1 MPAMASMKAPQHSRT
16 DSPAARDL
24 TQSFSMIEKHPL
36 LRSLAIYRE
45 MPWRFALVAALF
57 IAVNL
62 GLVWQQWLIGHAVND
77 VSAGRA
83 VVRQADG
90 TLEASLGWYWLWLML
105 GVALARGVLQY
116 AAGVLSL
123 ILSQELLTRLRERI
137 LQQVQNLHLGY
148 HWQHGMGE
156 MITRTT
162 RDADKVR
169 DALISFWRQVVET
182 PLVVLAA
189 VGLLS
194 WYNPLLGLVPLLLT
208 VVGLWI
214 FVRQTERLV
223 SLDRVVGEAYDRV
236 NQDLSEGIG
245 GVRVIKSFGLE
256 HSRIQRFAGQVAVFA
271 DHARQALAYSSSRI
285 PLPQA
290 VVALGHVWILVYGAH
305 LVATAQLGIGELV
318 TSLLIATTLVF
329 RIEGIGRVM
338 QTFADA
344 RSSAERIWQ
353 LLDEPAAIRSGNAAL
368 PDSPLGLKL
377 ERVNV
382 RAPGGGLDIL
392 HDCSLTLQPGEIVAL
407 VGATGTGKSLLAS
420 LLPRLSEASSGRLLL
435 GSDSAGWQDI
445 RQLNLDDL
453 RRRVHVVPQE
463 SFLFSDTLAAN
474 LRLSAP
480 NASDLQLR
488 HGLRVAAAE
497 DVLERLP
504 QGLATPL
511 GDRGVTLSGGQRQ
524 RLSLA
529 RALLGE
535 PDILCL
541 DDATSALDAISE
553 RQVLNNIRQLR
564 RDKGRA
570 TTLLVISSKLSTIVL
585 ADRVLML
592 QDGRIAASGTHS
604 ELLKTNPHY
613 RDLLGIEHG

>member
-1 MPAMASMKAPQHSRT
+1 
-16 DSPAARDL
+16 
-24 TQSFSMIEKHPL
+24 MIEKHPL

-45 MPWRFALVAALF
+45 MPWRFALVAALYL
-57 IAVNL
+57 AVNL

-83 VVRQADG
+83 VARQTDG
-90 TLEASLGWYWLWLML
+90 SLDASLGWYWLWLML
-105 GVALARGVLQY
+105 AVALGRGVLQY
-116 AAGVLSL
+116 AASVLSL
-123 ILSQELLTRLRERI
+123 VLSQELLTRLRERI

-182 PLVVLAA
+182 PLVVAM

-194 WYNPLLGLVPLLLT
+194 WYDPLLGVVPLLLT
-208 VVGLWI
+208 VFGLWI
-214 FVRQTERLV
+214 FMRQTDRLV
-223 SLDRVVGEAYDRV
+223 SLDRAVGEAYDRV

-245 GVRVIKSFGLE
+245 GVRVIKSFTLE
-256 HSRIQRFAGQVAVFA
+256 HSRVQRFARQVALFA
-271 DHARQALAYSSSRI
+271 DHARQALAYSSSRT

-290 VVALGHVWILVYGAH
+290 IVALGHVWILVYGAH
-305 LVATAQLGIGELV
+305 LVANDRLGIGELV

-353 LLDEPAAIRSGNAAL
+353 LLDEPEAIRSGNAVL
-368 PDSPLGLKL
+368 PDTPLGLKL
-377 ERVNV
+377 EQVSV
-382 RAPGGGLDIL
+382 KAPGGGLDIL
-392 HDCSLTLQPGEIVAL
+392 HDCSLTLQPGEVVAL

-420 LLPRLSEASSGRLLL
+420 LLPRLSDVTSGRLLL

-445 RQLNLDDL
+445 HQLNLDEL

-463 SFLFSDTLAAN
+463 SFVFSDTLAAN

-480 NASDLQLR
+480 GASDQQLL
-488 HGLRVAAAE
+488 HALRLAAAE
-497 DVLERLP
+497 EVLERLP
-504 QGLATPL
+504 QGLGTPL

-535 PDILCL
+535 PDIICL

-553 RQVLNNIRQLR
+553 RQVLNNMRQLL
-564 RDKGRA
+564 RDQGRVS
-570 TTLLVISSKLSTIVL
+570 TLLMISSKLSTILL

-592 QDGRIAASGTHS
+592 QDGKIAASGTHA
-604 ELLKTNPHY
+604 ELLKNHPDY
-613 RDLLGIEHG
+613 RDLLGIDHG

>member
-1 MPAMASMKAPQHSRT
+1 
-16 DSPAARDL
+16 
-24 TQSFSMIEKHPL
+24 MIEKHPL

-45 MPWRFALVAALF
+45 MPWRFALVAGLY
-57 IAVNL
+57 ISVNL
-62 GLVWQQWLIGHAVND
+62 GLVGQQWLIGHAVND

-90 TLEASLGWYWLWLML
+90 SLDASLGWHWLWLML
-105 GVALARGVLQY
+105 AVALARGVLQY

-123 ILSQELLTRLRERI
+123 VLSQELLTRLRERI
-137 LQQVQNLHLGY
+137 LQQVQGLHLGY

-182 PLVVLAA
+182 PLVVLAT

-194 WYNPLLGLVPLLLT
+194 WYDPLLGLVPLLLT

-214 FVRQTERLV
+214 FVLQTERLV
-223 SLDRVVGEAYDRV
+223 SLDRAVGEAYDRV

-245 GVRVIKSFGLE
+245 GVRVIKSFALE
-256 HSRIQRFAGQVAVFA
+256 HSRIQRFAGQVALFT
-271 DHARQALAYSSSRI
+271 DLARQALAYSSSRI

-305 LVATAQLGIGELV
+305 QVAAGHLGIGELV

-353 LLDEPAAIRSGNAAL
+353 LLDEPAAIRSGDSRL
-368 PDSPLGLKL
+368 PEAPLGLKL
-377 ERVNV
+377 EQVSV
-382 RAPGGGLDIL
+382 SAPGGGRDIL
-392 HDCSLTLQPGEIVAL
+392 HDCSLTLQPGEVVAL

-420 LLPRLSEASSGRLLL
+420 LLPRLSDVSTGRVLL

-445 RQLNLDDL
+445 RQLELDEL

-480 NASDLQLR
+480 HASDQQLR
-488 HGLRVAAAE
+488 HGLRLAAAE

-504 QGLATPL
+504 LGLATAL

-529 RALLGE
+529 RALLGA

-541 DDATSALDAISE
+541 DDATSALDAITE
-553 RQVLNNIRQLR
+553 RQVLDNIRQLHS
-564 RDKGRA
+564 DQGRPI
-570 TTLLVISSKLSTIVL
+570 TLLVISSKLSTIQL

-592 QDGRIAASGTHS
+592 DNGRIAASGTHA
-604 ELLKTNPHY
+604 ELLKTHPDY
-613 RDLLGIEHG
+613 RDLLGIDHG

>member
-1 MPAMASMKAPQHSRT
+1 
-16 DSPAARDL
+16 
-24 TQSFSMIEKHPL
+24 MIEQHPL

-45 MPWRFALVAALF
+45 MPWRFSLVAALYVA
-57 IAVNL
+57 INL

-83 VVRQADG
+83 VVRLADG
-90 TLEASLGWYWLWLML
+90 SLEAGLGWYWLGLML
-105 GVALARGVLQY
+105 AVALGRGVLQY
-116 AAGVLSL
+116 IASVLSL
-123 ILSQELLTRLRERI
+123 VISQELLTRLRERI
-137 LQQVQNLHLGY
+137 LAQVQSLHLGY

-169 DALISFWRQVVET
+169 DALITFWRQLVET
-182 PLVVLAA
+182 PLVVLAT

-208 VVGLWI
+208 VTGLWI

-223 SLDRVVGEAYDRV
+223 GLDRAVGSAYDRV

-245 GVRVIKSFGLE
+245 GVRVIKSFALE
-256 HSRIQRFAGQVAVFA
+256 QRRIQGFADQVAVFA
-271 DHARQALAYSSSRI
+271 GLARQALAYSSSRI

-305 LVATAQLGIGELV
+305 LVAAGQLSIGELV

-344 RSSAERIWQ
+344 RASAERIWQ
-353 LLDEPAAIRSGNAAL
+353 LLDAPTAIRSGTATL
-368 PDSPLGLKL
+368 PATPLGLKL
-377 ERVNV
+377 EHVSV
-382 RAPGGGLDIL
+382 TAPGGGRDIL
-392 HDCSLTLQPGEIVAL
+392 QACSLSIQPGEIVAL

-420 LLPRLSEASSGRLLL
+420 LLPRLSDVTAGRVLL
-435 GSDSAGWQDI
+435 GSDASGWQDI
-445 RQLNLDDL
+445 RELQLGPL
-453 RRRVHVVPQE
+453 RQRVHVVPQE
-463 SFLFSDTLAAN
+463 SFLFAGTLAAN
-474 LRLSAP
+474 LRLTAPSATD
-480 NASDLQLR
+480 AQLR
-488 HGLRVAAAE
+488 DALHRAAA
-497 DVLERLP
+497 DDIVQRLP
-504 QGLATPL
+504 QGLDTPL

-524 RLSLA
+524 RLCLA
-529 RALLGE
+529 RALLGT

-553 RQVLNNIRQLR
+553 RQVLQNLRQLR
-564 RDKGRA
+564 G
-570 TTLLVISSKLSTIVL
+570 TTVLVISSKLSTILL

-592 QDGRIAASGTHS
+592 ADGRITAMGRHTDLQS
-604 ELLKTNPHY
+604 TNAHY
-613 RDLLGIEHG
+613 RDLLGIDHG

>member
-1 MPAMASMKAPQHSRT
+1 
-16 DSPAARDL
+16 
-24 TQSFSMIEKHPL
+24 MIEKHPL

-57 IAVNL
+57 VSVNL

-83 VVRQADG
+83 VLRHDDG
-90 TLEASLGWYWLWLML
+90 SLDASLGWYWFGLML
-105 GVALARGVLQY
+105 AVAVLRGALQY

-123 ILSQELLTRLRERI
+123 VLSQELLTRLRERI
-137 LQQVQNLHLGY
+137 LQQVQRLHLGY

-194 WYNPLLGLVPLLLT
+194 WYDPLLGLVPLLLT
-208 VVGLWI
+208 AFGLWI
-214 FVRQTERLV
+214 FVLQTERLV
-223 SLDRVVGEAYDRV
+223 SLDRAVGAAYDRV

-245 GVRVIKSFGLE
+245 GVRVIKSFALE
-256 HSRIQRFAGQVAVFA
+256 HRRIRRFSEQVAVFA
-271 DHARQALAYSSSRI
+271 ELARQALAYSSSRI

-290 VVALGHVWILVYGAH
+290 VVALGHVWVLVYGAH
-305 LVATAQLGIGELV
+305 QVAAGRLGIGELV

-353 LLDEPAAIRSGNAAL
+353 LLDEPTAIRSGSARL
-368 PDSPLGLKL
+368 PETPVGLKL
-377 ERVNV
+377 EQVSV
-382 RAPGGGLDIL
+382 SAPGGGRDIL
-392 HDCSLTLQPGEIVAL
+392 HDCSLTLQPGEVVAL

-420 LLPRLSEASSGRLLL
+420 LLPRLGDVSSGRLLL
-435 GSDSAGWQDI
+435 GNDHSGWQDI
-445 RQLNLDDL
+445 RQLDLAEL

-474 LRLSAP
+474 LRLGAP
-480 NASDLQLR
+480 DASDEQLR
-488 HGLRVAAAE
+488 EGLRLAAAE

-529 RALLGE
+529 RALLGT

-541 DDATSALDAISE
+541 DDATSALDAQTE
-553 RQVLNNIRQLR
+553 RRVLDNIRRLR
-564 RDKGRA
+564 GDQARPISVLLISSRLS
-570 TTLLVISSKLSTIVL
+570 TLLL
-585 ADRVLML
+585 ADRVLL
-592 QDGRIAASGTHS
+592 LDGGRICASGTHS
-604 ELLKTNPHY
+604 ELLEHNPHY
-613 RDLLGIEHG
+613 RDLLGIDHG